1 VIKTDYKQFKIKG
14 NNRVVYVCG
23 PYRNSNEEL
32 KRENILHALRISV
45 RLWELGW
52 FCITPHLNT
61 ANFEFY
67 TDLDEDVWLEGG
79 LEILSRCDCI
89 FCLKGWETSQ
99 GSMKEFELAQ
109 KLEKDVYYEDT
120 H

>member
-1 VIKTDYKQFKIKG
+1 MIKTDYKQLKIKG
-14 NNRVVYVCG
+14 NNRLIYICG

-32 KRENILHALRISV
+32 KRENILHALRVSV

-67 TDLDEDVWLEGG
+67 TDLDESIRLEGG
-79 LEILSRCDCI
+79 LEMLRRCDCV
-89 FCLKGWETSQ
+89 FMLKGFETSA
-99 GSMKEFELAQ
+99 GSLKEYELAQ
-109 KLEKDVYYEDT
+109 KLGLPTYFEDT
-120 H
+120 T